1 MELPESSPP
10 ELSPLELSPREAL
23 LAEPNPWRENHG
35 NLLLGVVAAILL
47 IGSAV
52 LAYRQLGS
60 RTARAPIHVVP
71 QASDETMRLEQ
82 AGLDEMAARRMITVR
97 IFGAASDRGLMKLAV
112 YIAAEGF
119 NDPDRALGIDSWT
132 IRDGICEGQFGLPI
146 EIEKLAI
153 AAYHDENNNGQ
164 LDRNPLG
171 IPAERYGFSG
181 GARGLV
187 GAPQYAE
194 AVVRITDEP
203 IDISIR

>member
-1 MELPESSPP
+1 MELPESSLK
-10 ELSPLELSPREAL
+10 ESSPQEAL

-52 LAYRQLGS
+52 LAYRQFGS
-60 RTARAPIHVVP
+60 RTSRGPIHVVA
-71 QASDETMRLEQ
+71 QASDETMLLEP
-82 AGLDEMAARRMITVR
+82 AGLSETAGRRMITVR

-112 YIAAEGF
+112 YIAPEGF
-119 NDPDRALGIDSWT
+119 NDPDQALGVDSWT
-132 IRDGICEGQFGLPI
+132 IRAGVCEGQFGLPI
-146 EIEKLAI
+146 EIEELAI

-181 GARGLV
+181 GARGLI
-187 GAPQYAE
+187 GAPEYAE